1 MVGGENK
8 AALMRELLKCML
20 RIFIAEHILYEFSI
34 FITFLDGLILPP
46 ISNSTA
52 MRLARCPSNMDPI
65 VFVLTSSFYLL
76 NMIITLSVDSL
87 L

>member
-1 MVGGENK
+1 
-8 AALMRELLKCML
+8 ML